1 MQLYGNK
8 APATAQKLVI
18 IAIELALIVLSFWIM
33 FGKGE
38 ALFSNLF
45 GWPIALET
53 PRRRT
58 LVLLFS
64 FIVFIRMTFAMFQ
77 LMKRDIPWS
86 ETLSVPF
93 AFALYYVGFAILV
106 LPSHQPLD
114 WIDFGAIILFALGC
128 YFNTASEMQR
138 SAFKKKS
145 ENKGKLYTSGLFSLS
160 MHINFFGDILWVIA
174 YALVARNPWGTFIPV
189 ILVSFFAFYNVP
201 MLDRYLANRYGA
213 QFDAY
218 ARRTKKL
225 IPFIW

>member
-8 APATAQKLVI
+8 APATVQKLI
-18 IAIELALIVLSFWIM
+18 ITAIELILIVLSFWIM

-38 ALFSNLF
+38 ALFSDLF
-45 GWPIALET
+45 NWPIALET

-58 LVLLFS
+58 LILLFS
-64 FIVFIRMTFAMFQ
+64 IFILLRMSFAMFR

-86 ETLSVPF
+86 ETMSVPF
-93 AFALYYVGFAILV
+93 AFGLYYVGFAVLV

-114 WIDFGAIILFALGC
+114 WIDFGAFILFALGC
-128 YFNTASEMQR
+128 YLNTASEMQR
-138 SAFKKKS
+138 DTFKKKP
-145 ENKGKLYTSGLFSLS
+145 ENKGKLYTKGLFSLS

-174 YALVARNPWGTFIPV
+174 YALVARNPWATFIPV
-189 ILVSFFAFYNVP
+189 FIISFFAFYNVP
-201 MLDRYLANRYGA
+201 MLDKYLAQRYGA